1 MDEKCQIG
9 PFNFAIFLKLV
20 KASGLILKQDSCFLF
35 TRKKLLHCARCVF
48 GMLLLI
54 FDQYD
59 FNFSNLTIFIWISGS
74 RWKKVRSTL
83 TPTFSAAKM
92 KKMATIMTDAITIMI
107 HVVQKHAEARS
118 EANFYDLFQALTLDV
133 IGNFVRIL
141 CIIAYPINVHFH
153 GFVF

>member
-1 MDEKCQIG
+1 M
-9 PFNFAIFLKLV
+9 
-20 KASGLILKQDSCFLF
+20 
-35 TRKKLLHCARCVF
+35 
-48 GMLLLI
+48 
-54 FDQYD
+54 
-59 FNFSNLTIFIWISGS
+59 
-74 RWKKVRSTL
+74 RSTL

-141 CIIAYPINVHFH
+141 CIIASTSMCISMDLCAI
-153 GFVF
+153 